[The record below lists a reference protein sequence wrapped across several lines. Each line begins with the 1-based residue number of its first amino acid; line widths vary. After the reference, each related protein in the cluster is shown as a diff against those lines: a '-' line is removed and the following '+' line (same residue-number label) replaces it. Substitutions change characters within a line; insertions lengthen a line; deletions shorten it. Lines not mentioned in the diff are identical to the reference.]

1 MTPTTTAHACGE
13 GTRLRRQAR
22 ERTRCGGRRG
32 GGGRTIH
39 RARGV
44 LPCPGGI
51 YVSADD
57 AIGDPGVAEAPE
69 RAILE
74 VGVVG
79 EIVRRENVVGL
90 GVHDVGAGH
99 QLLDLGVHVGAIG
112 DVVHH
117 HATRCAIGLR
127 HPHLS
132 GGVDRAVGVL
142 DDHVARDV
150 GVVRGGGFEEE
161 SRKGEEPG
169 DAPHVPHVGR
179 GSRRESAQRVL
190 PAERFE
196 VEVGRGELA
205 GRG

>member
-1 MTPTTTAHACGE
+1 MRCGE
-13 GTRLRRQAR
+13 GMRTRLRRQAR

-39 RARGV
+39 RARGE

-99 QLLDLGVHVGAIG
+99 QLLDLGIHVGAIG
-112 DVVHH
+112 DVVH
-117 HATRCAIGLR
+117 LQ
-127 HPHLS
+127 
-132 GGVDRAVGVL
+132 GGPG
-142 DDHVARDV
+142 
-150 GVVRGGGFEEE
+150 
-161 SRKGEEPG
+161 G
-169 DAPHVPHVGR
+169 DAVKDR
-179 GSRRESAQRVL
+179 KYD
-190 PAERFE
+190 
-196 VEVGRGELA
+196 
-205 GRG
+205 